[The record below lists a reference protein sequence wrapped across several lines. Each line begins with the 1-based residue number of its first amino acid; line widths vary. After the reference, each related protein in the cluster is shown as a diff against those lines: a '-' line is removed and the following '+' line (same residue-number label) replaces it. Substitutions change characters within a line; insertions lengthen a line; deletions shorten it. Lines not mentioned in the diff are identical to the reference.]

1 MRWECAFK
9 SQGIIKFLKGN
20 QILLPIGE
28 MEKYPEQE
36 KGNFPHETY
45 WVWLV
50 SLIGCA
56 FLIFLTHSVKIKWD
70 D

>member
-20 QILLPIGE
+20 QMLLPIGE

-45 WVWLV
+45 WV
-50 SLIGCA
+50 
-56 FLIFLTHSVKIKWD
+56 
-70 D
+70 